1 MKLAI
6 VLDEKTNTLYA
17 DLTACEEVSEISS
30 LSIRAQLEEMGYKN
44 LKVDPK
50 IVSEVCNSA
59 RQNTP
64 AKIALK
70 ILVDAA
76 VEVSIS
82 SDKRKVELTLTPADG
97 GKALT
102 LEGINNAL
110 NQAGVV
116 SELRD
121 SEKITQCFERKNV
134 KGVCVANAR
143 LPLPGQ
149 DAQYEALVDD
159 ESYLTPQEDEDG
171 VIDLLSL
178 HQFTL
183 VEPNTPLMRRIP
195 AVEGTPG
202 LNVTGEEISPPP
214 PKDPGFSKAIVGA
227 LVSSDDPNLL
237 VAQIKGHP
245 ILIPNGVSVD
255 PVLHVDNVDVK
266 TGNITFDGSLDVK
279 GDIKA
284 GMHVNVTG
292 DIHVKGLVERAWVK
306 AKHDIVIKGGIFG
319 SHNAASRHP
328 EEDECSVVA
337 GGNIETKFANQ
348 VVLHAGKDLVVKEY
362 IGNCV
367 SKADAHIL
375 LGQQGGKGALF
386 GGFAE
391 AKLGVAVVRL
401 GNDSYAETRVSVGT
415 VHALFE
421 KRLRALQELKTRQ
434 KEIDQLT
441 MIIEKVEGGA
451 PIKLGQITV
460 DKTTR
465 IRNTI
470 TAITQK
476 SDEIKAYIAKIE
488 KLMAEQKNVFVSVTK
503 AVYPNVEVV
512 INGAAKRFSET
523 NKGDTWRLKGSEI
536 SGEKEKV

>member
-1 MKLAI
+1 MKLTI
-6 VLDEKTNTLYA
+6 LLDDKNNTLYA
-17 DLTACEEVSEISS
+17 DLAACEEVSEISS
-30 LSIRAQLEEMGYKN
+30 LSIRARLEEMGYKN
-44 LKVDPK
+44 LRVDPK
-50 IVSEVCNSA
+50 VVSEVCNSA

-70 ILVDAA
+70 TLVNAGI
-76 VEVSIS
+76 EVNIS
-82 SDKRKVELTLTPADG
+82 GDKRKVELTLTPADG
-97 GKALT
+97 GKALA
-102 LEGINNAL
+102 LEDILKAL
-110 NQAGVV
+110 NEAGVA
-116 SELRD
+116 SELLD
-121 SEKITQCFERKNV
+121 NEKINQCFERKAV
-134 KGVCVANAR
+134 KAVCVANAR

-149 DAQYEALVDD
+149 DAQYKPLVKD
-159 ESYLTPQEDEDG
+159 ESYLTPQENEEG

-183 VEPNTPLMRRIP
+183 VEPNTPLMQRIP
-195 AVEGTPG
+195 PVEGTPG
-202 LNVTGEEISPPP
+202 LDVTGGEIKPPP

-227 LVSSDDPNLL
+227 VISSEDPNLL
-237 VAQIKGHP
+237 IAQIKGHP
-245 ILIPNGVSVD
+245 ISIPNGVSVD
-255 PVLHVDNVDVK
+255 PVLHVEHVDVK

-284 GMHVNVTG
+284 GMHVDVTG
-292 DIHVKGLVERAWVK
+292 DVHVNGLVERAWVK
-306 AKHDIVIKGGIFG
+306 AKNDIVIKGGIFG
-319 SHNAASRHP
+319 AHNAASRHP
-328 EEDECSVVA
+328 EEDECSVIA

-367 SKADAHIL
+367 SKADGHIL

-386 GGFAE
+386 GGLAE
-391 AKLGVAVVRL
+391 AKWGVAVVRL

-421 KRLRALQELKTRQ
+421 KRLRAQQELKTRQ
-434 KEIDQLT
+434 KEIEQLT
-441 MIIEKVEGGA
+441 NIIEKVEAGA

-470 TAITQK
+470 TAISQK
-476 SDEIKAYIAKIE
+476 ADEIQGYIAKLE
-488 KLMAEQKNVFVSVTK
+488 QLMAEQKDVFLTATK
-503 AVYPNVEVV
+503 VVYPNAEVV
-512 INGAAKRFSET
+512 INGAAKRFSEVS
-523 NKGDTWRLKGSEI
+523 KGDTWRLKGSEI